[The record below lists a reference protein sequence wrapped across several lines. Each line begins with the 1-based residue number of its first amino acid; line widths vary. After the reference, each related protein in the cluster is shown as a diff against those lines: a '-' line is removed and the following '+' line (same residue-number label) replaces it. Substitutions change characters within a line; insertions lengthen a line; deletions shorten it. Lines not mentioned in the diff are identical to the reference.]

1 MRYFLI
7 AICLASLCG
16 CGVDASKINAGK
28 MKQTQQKQASRGSAA
43 VQEQTGVD
51 LGTATPAPKKG
62 LRLTTSQP

>member
-1 MRYFLI
+1 MKYLFL
-7 AICLASLCG
+7 ALVLMSSCG
-16 CGVDASKINAGK
+16 CSVDTSKINAGK
-28 MKQTQQKQASRGSAA
+28 MKKQQQTQAAGSSAA